1 MTLALPPV
9 RADRRAWRLLLVA
22 TLATV
27 AFLLISAM
35 PFGADLRGWFLDRR
49 VAGHAGVEG

>member
-9 RADRRAWRLLLVA
+9 RADRRAWRLLLGA